1 MFQSNQV
8 IYFAIVSKNFANLI
22 SLSAY
27 KTEKK
32 KKIMSRGDLQR

>member
-27 KTEKK
+27 KTEKN
-32 KKIMSRGDLQR
+32 KIMSRGDLQR